1 MRKRHLTAL
10 LLALSAAAAWGDE
23 VTLTTGAVVK
33 GRIIV
38 ETDDKVIL
46 ERNTGRVV
54 LDRSLVASMEKTP
67 VVLPTRKVSDAAA
80 APPQPDAKPDIGTW
94 PPKPGEPYPDLAL
107 MDCNGNLFHLS
118 SLKGKVILVE
128 PVAMS
133 CPASQSHSGGDTL
146 GGFLGIEPQAG
157 IVSLDENLARF
168 GGGLK
173 LDNPA
178 VAYVQVV
185 IYNLDLKAPTVTEVK
200 AWADHFK
207 LTDRSNVYVLVG
219 TPAMLTQ
226 ASFDMIP
233 GLHLIDKGF
242 VLRSEHF
249 GHGGG
254 SDLYR
259 DLLPMTAKLVAP
271 TEATKP

>member
-1 MRKRHLTAL
+1 MRPRHLTAL
-10 LLALSAAAAWGDE
+10 LLALGAAALRADE

-33 GRIIV
+33 GEV
-38 ETDDKVIL
+38 VLETDEKVIVQ
-46 ERNTGRVV
+46 RQSGRVV
-54 LDRSLVASMEKTP
+54 LDRAMVASVEKTP
-67 VVLPTRKVSDAAA
+67 FVLPSHKAAGA
-80 APPQPDAKPDIGTW
+80 ALSKPEAKTEIGTW
-94 PPKPGEPYPDLAL
+94 PPKAGEPYPDLAL
-107 MDCNGNLFHLS
+107 MDSTGNLFHLS

-133 CPASQSHSGGDTL
+133 SAASQAHSGGDTL
-146 GGFLGIEPQAG
+146 GGFLGIEPQPG
-157 IVSLDENLARF
+157 IQSIDTDLERF
-168 GGGLK
+168 AGGLK
-173 LDNPA
+173 IDDPS

-185 IYNLDLKAPTVTEVK
+185 IYNFDLKAPTVSEVK

-207 LTDRSNVYVLVG
+207 LTDRPNVHVLVG
-219 TPAMLTQ
+219 TPAMQSQ

-233 GLHLIDKGF
+233 GLHLVDQRF

-259 DLLPMTAKLVAP
+259 DLLPMAATLAAPREPAKP
-271 TEATKP
+271 